1 MTPLSNPVAACV
13 ALTCAIASYAF
24 AQPGGGPPPASVI
37 VDSARMEPVEQW
49 REVTGTLRTTRRSLV
64 AAEAEGRVVS
74 LCCLEGASVSA
85 GQEIATLDD
94 TLARIA
100 VRSAE
105 ATQRSRAAEVAE
117 WSAEAERARLD
128 LERVLR
134 ATELRS
140 ANQRELD
147 DARQSL
153 ASREARLQRAEA
165 ELAQAEAELARV
177 RERQS
182 DMTITAP
189 IAGRI
194 VRRMPDAGQWVDEG
208 GGVVEL
214 VALTEI
220 EAWLDVPERLIDRLT
235 EGESTVRVRVT
246 ATGEEVDAEVIA
258 VVPEAD
264 ELSRLFPVRVA
275 MDNAD
280 QRLKPGMS
288 VIGLTPTGITEP
300 SLTVPKDALLRDDAG
315 EFLY

>member
-1 MTPLSNPVAACV
+1 MT
-13 ALTCAIASYAF
+13 
-24 AQPGGGPPPASVI
+24 
-37 VDSARMEPVEQW
+37 
-49 REVTGTLRTTRRSLV
+49 
-64 AAEAEGRVVS
+64 
-74 LCCLEGASVSA
+74 
-85 GQEIATLDD
+85 
-94 TLARIA
+94 
-100 VRSAE
+100 
-105 ATQRSRAAEVAE
+105 
-117 WSAEAERARLD
+117 
-128 LERVLR
+128 
-134 ATELRS
+134 
-140 ANQRELD
+140 
-147 DARQSL
+147 
-153 ASREARLQRAEA
+153 
-165 ELAQAEAELARV
+165 
-177 RERQS
+177 
-182 DMTITAP
+182 
-189 IAGRI
+189 
-194 VRRMPDAGQWVDEG
+194 DAGQWVDEG

-315 EFLY
+315 EFL